1 MRLVIRHVTRY
12 RFDPPLAHG
21 LQRLR
26 LSPKETHD
34 QQVREWRMQL
44 SGARVEAEYDDHNA
58 NHVSLVSV
66 VPDTAELVIT
76 CEGLVDTADRA
87 GVLGPHTGRLP
98 LWAFLPQTPLTR
110 PGPRMRAL
118 ASGLAAGARAD
129 RGDPLG
135 LLHALS
141 AAVLDSVAY
150 GVGHTDSQTSGEE
163 ALVAGKGVCQDHAH
177 VFIGCARLLG
187 IPARYVGGY
196 LMMNDRIEQE
206 AGHAW
211 AEAHVEGLGWVGF
224 DVSNGISPDARYVRV
239 ASGRD
244 YAEAAPVTGIS
255 FGGAGAELFVS
266 LAVEQQAV
274 QQ

>member
-1 MRLVIRHVTRY
+1 MRLAVRHVTRY

-26 LSPKETHD
+26 LNPKETHG
-34 QQVREWRMQL
+34 QQVREWRMAL
-44 SGARVEAEYDDHNA
+44 TGARLEASYDDHNA
-58 NHVSLVSV
+58 NHVTLVSV
-66 VPDTAELVIT
+66 EPGTAELVIA

-110 PGPRMRAL
+110 PGAKMRAL
-118 ASGLAAGARAD
+118 VVGLGLDRA
-129 RGDPLG
+129 DPLG
-135 LLHALS
+135 LLHKLS
-141 AAVLDSVAY
+141 SAVLNAVTY
-150 GVGHTDSQTSGEE
+150 EVGHTDSATSAEE
-163 ALVAGKGVCQDHAH
+163 ALAAGKGVCQDHAH
-177 VFIGCARLLG
+177 VFIGCARQLG
-187 IPARYVGGY
+187 IPARYVSGY
-196 LMMNDRIEQE
+196 LMMDDRVEQE

-211 AEAHVEGLGWVGF
+211 AEAHVDGLGWVGF

-255 FGGAGAELFVS
+255 FGGASAELSVS